1 MSSVHCSGKRVII
14 TVVKL
19 IALGS
24 HSGMSHDNIA
34 VIMQVQVHFVSG
46 ERTLEYRQLA
56 IVVKGIASC
65 VSSSLLAFL
74 GKNTEQLLTLL
85 RI

>member
-1 MSSVHCSGKRVII
+1 MSKSEVCISNISREWVII
-14 TVVKL
+14 AIIELV
-19 IALGS
+19 ALSS
-24 HSGMSHDNIA
+24 HSGTSHDNIA

-65 VSSSLLAFL
+65 VSSSLLALL
-74 GKNTEQLLTLL
+74 GKHTK
-85 RI
+85 